1 MSESERHHHHHH
13 HHKKDGA
20 SMFRDRQLAIIE
32 RKKVIQKWLMYIMTV
47 LAIILFVIMVL
58 VYTL

>member
-1 MSESERHHHHHH
+1 MSELERHHHHHH

-32 RKKVIQKWLMYIMTV
+32 RKKVIQKWLMYIMTA

>member
-1 MSESERHHHHHH
+1 MSETERHHHHHH

-20 SMFRDRQLAIIE
+20 SRFRDRQLAIIE
-32 RKKVIQKWLMYIMTV
+32 RKKFIQKWLLIIMTV
-47 LAIILFVIMVL
+47 LAIVLFVIMVL

>member
-1 MSESERHHHHHH
+1 
-13 HHKKDGA
+13 
-20 SMFRDRQLAIIE
+20 MFRDRQLAIIE
-32 RKKVIQKWLMYIMTV
+32 RKKVIQKWLMYIMTA

>member
-32 RKKVIQKWLMYIMTV
+32 RKKVILKWLMYIMTA